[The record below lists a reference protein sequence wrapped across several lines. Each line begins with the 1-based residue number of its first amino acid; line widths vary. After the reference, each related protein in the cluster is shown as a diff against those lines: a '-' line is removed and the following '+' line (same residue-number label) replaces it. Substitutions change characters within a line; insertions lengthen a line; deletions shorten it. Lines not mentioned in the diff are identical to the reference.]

1 MRLSDEGGEGVLE
14 SEVME
19 EEVMYWNVLLSLSEY
34 FVYLPLVKG
43 TSDENERVSVL
54 ERVMERVRWNESSPA
69 VNVENFGRSD
79 EMNQINH
86 TSQIQ

>member
-19 EEVMYWNVLLSLSEY
+19 EEVMYWNVQLLLPEC

-43 TSDENERVSVL
+43 TSDENERASVL
-54 ERVMERVRWNESSPA
+54 ERVMECISENEQYPVLNV
-69 VNVENFGRSD
+69 VN
-79 EMNQINH
+79 
-86 TSQIQ
+86 

>member
-19 EEVMYWNVLLSLSEY
+19 EEVMYWNVQLLFMLPEF

-43 TSDENERVSVL
+43 TSVENERGSVL
-54 ERVMERVRWNESSPA
+54 ERVMERVLANE
-69 VNVENFGRSD
+69 
-79 EMNQINH
+79 
-86 TSQIQ
+86 

>member
-1 MRLSDEGGEGVLE
+1 MRLSDESGEGVLE

-19 EEVMYWNVLLSLSEY
+19 EEVMYWNVLLSQCEC

-54 ERVMERVRWNESSPA
+54 ERVMERVLENESHPV
-69 VNVENFGRSD
+69 VNVVN
-79 EMNQINH
+79 
-86 TSQIQ
+86 